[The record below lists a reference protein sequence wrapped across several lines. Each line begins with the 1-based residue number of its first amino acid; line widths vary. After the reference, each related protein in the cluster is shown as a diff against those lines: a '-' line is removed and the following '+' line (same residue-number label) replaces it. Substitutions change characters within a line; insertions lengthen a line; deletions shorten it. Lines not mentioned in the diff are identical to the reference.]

1 MKKIDIQFS
10 KNAEKRIDCTRFS
23 EDGLKK
29 FIEEKKEA
37 IVETSKNEFDDGEFF
52 IRMKDEEFFLYG
64 FVKEKENLLE
74 IYIDEIFTQEHV
86 L

>member
-1 MKKIDIQFS
+1 MIKDKLS
-10 KNAEKRIDCTRFS
+10 PRM
-23 EDGLKK
+23 EDYLETISL
-29 FIEEKKEA
+29 IEEKKEA